1 MREREVSVPGP
12 AWPLSATLTLPEG
25 AGPFPAAVLV
35 SGSGPLDRDG
45 NHPKGRFDVS
55 RQLAVALAE
64 RGVASLRYD
73 KRGVGRTPGD
83 WRAVGFHD
91 NVDDAAAA
99 VATLSAVP
107 EVRDDAVFVVG
118 HSEGA
123 LIATALAAR
132 AAAGATAP
140 GEAAPGVRPAS
151 GAAAPGVRPAGVV
164 LLAGAARPGEEV
176 LLWQTRAI
184 APSLPRPVRLV
195 LRLLR
200 VDPTAKVAANHARV
214 KATTTDV
221 ARLGPTRVNARW
233 LREFMAYDPAQD
245 LARIDVPVLAVTG
258 AKDLQVPPADL
269 PRIAELAGAETHEL
283 PDVTHTLRAQPGPPA
298 LSRYK
303 GELRRPVDAGLLRL
317 VTDWVVR
324 TADAVRPSTAGGGT
338 PEPGPRPPAAGAR

>member
-1 MREREVSVPGP
+1 MREREVPVPGP
-12 AWPLSATLTLPEG
+12 ACSLSATLALPEG

-45 NHPKGRFDVS
+45 NHRKGRFDVS

-99 VATLSAVP
+99 VAMLPAVP
-107 EVRDDAVFVVG
+107 EVRDDAVFVIG

-132 AAAGATAP
+132 AAA
-140 GEAAPGVRPAS
+140 VD
-151 GAAAPGVRPAGVV
+151 AAAPGVRPAGVV

-176 LLWQTRAI
+176 LLWQTQAL

-200 VDPTAKVAANHARV
+200 VDLTAKVAANHARV

-233 LREFMAYDPAQD
+233 LREFMAYDPAPD

-258 AKDLQVPPADL
+258 AKDLQVPPGDL

-303 GELRRPVDAGLLRL
+303 EELRRPVDAGVLRL
-317 VTDWVVR
+317 VADWVAR
-324 TADAVRPSTAGGGT
+324 TADAIRPSAAGGGT